1 MTETTTIA
9 QAWVAA
15 LSELTTLTPNSK
27 VKARSYDYK
36 YVDLGEL
43 IEVTRPVLAQHG
55 LVATTPVEA
64 YEQGLAVSV
73 HVFHVSG
80 ETLEFG
86 PFPFPAGK
94 DMQATGSAV
103 TYARRYALGAAL
115 GIATEPDD
123 DGQLAVEDAR
133 EAREAASRPA
143 RPSKPRKPAKAKKP
157 ESPALQ
163 AARAAAD
170 RLGDA
175 ARTVVPSIIEEVTGR
190 QTKLV
195 DLTET
200 ELEEVTSEIL
210 GVAVNQAGN
219 PATVGEIVNQHFG
232 EEAN

>member
-1 MTETTTIA
+1 MTETTTTTTTLA

-27 VKARSYDYK
+27 VETGAYDYK

-43 IEVTRPVLAQHG
+43 ISTTRPILAKHG
-55 LVATTPVEA
+55 LVATTPIGVH
-64 YEQGLAVSV
+64 EQGLAVSV

-80 ETLEFG
+80 ETLVFG

-94 DMQATGSAV
+94 NMQATGSAV

-115 GIATEPDD
+115 GIATDPDD

-133 EAREAASRPA
+133 EARPVEK
-143 RPSKPRKPAKAKKP
+143 PSKPRKPAPAKKV

-175 ARTVVPSIIEEVTGR
+175 ARTVVPSIIGEVTGR

-195 DLTET
+195 DLSEA

-210 GVAVNQAGN
+210 GVAINQADS
-219 PATVGEIVNQHFG
+219 PATVGEIVNQHVG